1 MARASAAATAIVL
14 FAMSACA
21 VTAVWSTTRG
31 LRAWTT
37 EEVRRLRVQAKPP
50 LLSALRL
57 TSSAATTFVP
67 WGQADARRRVWLVTF
82 MYTRCPTVCTT
93 LGIEFERLQRA
104 LGSDPRDDRIRL
116 LSISFDPPHDD
127 VHALQGYA
135 TRYHAD
141 PDRWAVAVPA
151 SASDLTRLEQE
162 TGTVVIGDGMG
173 GYAHNA
179 AIHVVLGDGQLVHIF
194 NFNEPEAALAWAR
207 KL

>member
-1 MARASAAATAIVL
+1 MARASWAATAIVL
-14 FAMSACA
+14 LAMSAGA
-21 VTAVWSTTRG
+21 VTAVWSTTCG

-37 EEVRRLRVQAKPP
+37 EEGRRLRVQAKPP

-67 WGQADARRRVWLVTF
+67 WSQADARRRVWLVTF

-93 LGIEFERLQRA
+93 LGIEFDRLQRA

-116 LSISFDPPHDD
+116 LSISFDPPRDD

-135 TRYHAD
+135 TRYHAT
-141 PDRWAVAVPA
+141 DRWAIAVPA
-151 SASDLTRLEQE
+151 SASDLSRLEQE

-194 NFNEPEAALAWAR
+194 SFNEPEAALAWAR

>member
-1 MARASAAATAIVL
+1 MARVSRAATAIVL
-14 FAMSACA
+14 FAMSAGA

-141 PDRWAVAVPA
+141 PDRWAIAVPA
-151 SASDLTRLEQE
+151 SASDLSRLEQE

-173 GYAHNA
+173 GYTHNA
-179 AIHVVLGDGQLVHIF
+179 AIHAVLGDGQLVHIF

>member
-1 MARASAAATAIVL
+1 MARASWAATAIVL
-14 FAMSACA
+14 FAMSAGA
-21 VTAVWSTTRG
+21 VTAVRLTTCG

-37 EEVRRLRVQAKPP
+37 EEGRRLRVQAKPP

-67 WGQADARRRVWLVTF
+67 WSQADARQRVWLVTF
-82 MYTRCPTVCTT
+82 MYTRCPSVCTT
-93 LGIEFERLQRA
+93 LGIEFDRLQRA

-116 LSISFDPPHDD
+116 LSISFDPPLDD

-135 TRYHAD
+135 TRYHAT
-141 PDRWAVAVPA
+141 DRWAIAVPA
-151 SASDLTRLEQE
+151 SASDLSRLEQE

-194 NFNEPEAALAWAR
+194 SFNEPEAALAWAR

>member
-1 MARASAAATAIVL
+1 MARASWAATAIVL
-14 FAMSACA
+14 FAMSAGA
-21 VTAVWSTTRG
+21 VTAVWLTTCG

-37 EEVRRLRVQAKPP
+37 EEGRRLRVQAKPP

-57 TSSAATTFVP
+57 ISSAATTFVP
-67 WGQADARRRVWLVTF
+67 WSQADARRRVWLVTF

-135 TRYHAD
+135 TRYHAT
-141 PDRWAVAVPA
+141 DRWAIAVPA
-151 SASDLTRLEQE
+151 SASDLNRLEQE
-162 TGTVVIGDGMG
+162 TGTVVISDGMG

-194 NFNEPEAALAWAR
+194 SFNEPEAALAWAR